1 MARRKGKEKIMDI
14 QKEIEISRHQPTVFI
29 ADTELGEL
37 FEAMVERKNLK
48 ICPLMASIFYI
59 LGRVHGIRQERA
71 RRKATQRQMAFSK
84 K

>member
-1 MARRKGKEKIMDI
+1 MDI
-14 QKEIEISRHQPTVFI
+14 QKKIEISRHQPTVFI

-48 ICPLMASIFYI
+48 ICPLMASIFYN

>member
-1 MARRKGKEKIMDI
+1 M
-14 QKEIEISRHQPTVFI
+14 VFLP
-29 ADTELGEL
+29 DTEMREL
-37 FEAMVERKNLK
+37 YRAMVKRWKLHA
-48 ICPLMASIFYI
+48 IDAFGASLFYS